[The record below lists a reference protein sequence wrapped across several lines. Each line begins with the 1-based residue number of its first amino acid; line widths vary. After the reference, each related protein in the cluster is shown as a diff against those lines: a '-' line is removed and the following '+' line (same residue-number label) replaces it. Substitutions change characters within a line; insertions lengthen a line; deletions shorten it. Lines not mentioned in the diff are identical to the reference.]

1 MFCFKEQSLKV
12 LEEIHVT
19 TTIETLTLVLDIK
32 GEHTLLILFYHAP
45 GTIHNFITDSVELI
59 ENVLLTVN
67 VTRILLLGD
76 FNLSQMLQEIISKMD
91 PLTQLFN
98 LHQRSW
104 YSPHVQGGILDL
116 VLIQENQ
123 KVYYGFPRYIVTTL
137 HFVLTFNNNFN
148 AQHKLQFPRD

>member
-1 MFCFKEQSLKV
+1 M
-12 LEEIHVT
+12 H
-19 TTIETLTLVLDIK
+19 LVQF
-32 GEHTLLILFYHAP
+32 TV
-45 GTIHNFITDSVELI
+45 ITDSIELI

-76 FNLSQMLQEIISKMD
+76 FNLIQILQEIVNKMD

-98 LHQRSW
+98 LHQRSR

-123 KVYYGFPRYIVTTL
+123 KVYYGFPHYIVTNL
-137 HFVLTFNNNFN
+137 HFVLTFNNNLN
-148 AQHKLQFPRD
+148 AQNKLLFPID